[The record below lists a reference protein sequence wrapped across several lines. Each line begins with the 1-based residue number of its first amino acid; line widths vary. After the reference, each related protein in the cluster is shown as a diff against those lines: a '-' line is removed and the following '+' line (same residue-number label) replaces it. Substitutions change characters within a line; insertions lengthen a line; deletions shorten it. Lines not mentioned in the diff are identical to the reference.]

1 MTNDPTKVQPKV
13 DFDEYSADYDH
24 LLRESTKLYAKD
36 TEYFAKYKIDL
47 VRQGLRLPVRRVLE
61 YGCGTGR
68 NIGFLQAAFPEAEI
82 VGTDISAASLQ
93 VASQNN
99 PGVRFEVEAD
109 ELAVGSFDLIFV
121 ASVFHHIP
129 VEVRLSVMKTLAK
142 RLNEGGC
149 LDVFEHNP
157 FNPVTRRI
165 VADCPFD
172 ADAVL
177 LRPKELRALM
187 AQADLVR
194 ERLTYCV
201 FIPPRL
207 SALLPLERLLGW
219 LPLGGQYWLRGVRQ
233 A

>member
-1 MTNDPTKVQPKV
+1 MSTEPAKVQPKV
-13 DFDEYSADYDH
+13 DFDDYSADYDE

-36 TEYFAKYKIDL
+36 TEYFAKYKINL
-47 VRQGLRLPVRRVLE
+47 VQQRLNLPIRRVLE

-68 NIGFLQAAFPEAEI
+68 NISFLQSAFPDAEI

-93 VASQNN
+93 AAARAN
-99 PGVRFEVEAD
+99 PKARFEVEAD
-109 ELAVGSFDLIFV
+109 GLELGRFDLIFV

-129 VEVRLSVMKTLAK
+129 VDARPQVMRTLAQ
-142 RLNEGGC
+142 RLNPGGY

-177 LRPKELRALM
+177 LRPNELRALM
-187 AQADLVR
+187 AQADLAQ

-201 FIPPRL
+201 FVPPRL